1 MTSEVTTTDE
11 QYVAYA
17 RQVTDQIK
25 TATEEVVKLLHQAQD
40 EELWRHLGYSSWKAY
55 IDTEFEF
62 SERRSYQLLRYD
74 RVLKALGDGTKVQ
87 SSDELHISEH
97 ESRDIDPEGDVMAQV
112 RDVRERVAEGKAAKE
127 AVAADADPASEP
139 DEHSHRWVCSVCNRT
154 SAQIAKDE
162 GAKSLYR

>member
-1 MTSEVTTTDE
+1 MTSEVTNTDE

-55 IDTEFEF
+55 IDPEFEF
-62 SERRSYQLLRYD
+62 STRRSYQLLRYD

-87 SSDELHISEH
+87 SSDRFHRQRPEP
-97 ESRDIDPEGDVMAQV
+97 DIAGGHRCTPATSACKQMASG
-112 RDVRERVAEGKAAKE
+112 RLLWRG
-127 AVAADADPASEP
+127 SEP
-139 DEHSHRWVCSVCNRT
+139 IPRNECR
-154 SAQIAKDE
+154 
-162 GAKSLYR
+162 